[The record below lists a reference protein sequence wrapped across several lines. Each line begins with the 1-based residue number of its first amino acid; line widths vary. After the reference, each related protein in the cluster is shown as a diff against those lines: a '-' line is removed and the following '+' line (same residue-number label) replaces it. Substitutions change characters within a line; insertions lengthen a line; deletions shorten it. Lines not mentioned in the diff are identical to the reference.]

1 MDKLH
6 DVNIGEAKRP
16 EDVIKMPLNDS
27 LKFAVLIGLVEVGQV
42 SNKEVVNT
50 VLHLLVGGEFDME
63 LNFVVQQPQNIIH
76 MLDLLD
82 HCPPNLQAEVWSV
95 FIAILRKS
103 LRNLQAC
110 TDVGFIK
117 HILSRLSQVEE
128 VVADLLIEIL
138 GVLASYSITV
148 RELKMLSGCMKAEN
162 GKWPRHSVK
171 LLSVLRQLPQR
182 HGPDTF
188 FSFSGKKG
196 AAVALPPLAKWPY
209 QSGWTF
215 STWFRLDPINSVN
228 IEREKPYLF
237 CFRTSKGVGYSAHF
251 VGNCLV
257 FTSMKVKGK
266 GYQHCVK
273 YEFQPRKWY
282 MIAIVYIY
290 NRWSKSEIKCFVN
303 GQLASTTEMSWLVHS
318 NDPFDK
324 CYIGAVPEL
333 EEEHVFCG
341 QMSAIYLFSEALTT
355 HQICAIH
362 RLGPGYQS
370 QFRFE
375 GEVGSSLPENLKR
388 VLYDGKLS
396 SAIVFMYNP
405 VATDSQLCLQAAPK
419 GNASY
424 FVHTPHAL
432 MLQDVKAISTHSIHS
447 TLNSIGGIQVLF
459 PLLCQLDIPT
469 GLFPP
474 RQQEKKPTIC
484 STLIGFV
491 CDLVENS
498 PTVQQHMIQNK
509 AFLVISYLLQKA
521 SRDHITEEVLL
532 SFLSLTKYL
541 VTVNNNNSELLLK
554 QLLDHILFNPALW
567 IYTPTAVQTKLFTY
581 LATDFLADTQIY
593 SNVRRISTVL
603 QTMHTLKYYYW
614 VVNPRNKSG
623 ITPKGIDG
631 PRPNQNDIM
640 SVRAYILLFLKQLIL
655 KGNGVKEDELQS
667 ILNYLTTVH
676 EDENL
681 HDVLQMLMSLMSEHP
696 ASMVPAFDIKNGIRT
711 VFKLLASSNEVIR
724 LQALKLLGYFLS
736 RSTHKRKHDV
746 MGPYNLYM
754 LLAER
759 LLLHCDH
766 LSLSTYNV
774 LYEILT
780 EHVSSQI
787 LYTKH
792 PEPESHYR
800 LENPMILKVIA
811 TLIRQSKPCEEL
823 METKKLF
830 LSDMTLL
837 CNNNKENRRTVLQ
850 MSVWQEWLIA
860 MAYIHPHNAEEQKI
874 SDMVYSLFRMLLH
887 HAVKYEYGG
896 WRVWVDTLAIVHSKV
911 SFEEFKLQFSQ
922 MYEQYEQRRSD
933 HITDPAVRRQKPIS
947 TISGLENNQRALSNV
962 CPPQSNVIPV
972 KSEKSDVRTESS
984 KFQACSST
992 TAGKEREEDCAG
1004 CTVEDHQKSSSD
1016 AVEETARQSS
1026 CVAVAEEANEASSS
1040 EFEMLRA
1047 SVSSDAANCS
1057 QSEHYNSKYNSL
1069 CEVLLA
1075 ADAQTSVVNPNV
1087 SSHSIMPS
1095 DFPTVNNS
1103 ENDPSICENTGTPT
1117 SDTNILNSSA
1127 SESSTVTGESVLH
1140 VERLPES
1147 NCCATHADPKASQ
1160 KLGDVNLTI
1169 QNSPKCENDPELSY
1183 QESSSLKSDESCPVS
1198 DNVST
1203 GSPKNISD
1211 VVESSP
1217 VSENLITDVGEQGK
1231 NPNDQNTSDSACV
1244 LSSDS
1249 TQDQSQSA
1257 ERPAETENAENYSP
1271 MCSPKSEKDND
1282 WVVPETP
1289 SPTTEAMPTATD
1301 CDTENQCDTPVLEKL
1316 SGDADDLTSVA
1327 PVAEQESANE
1337 SSQEASVDPIVVAEK
1352 PCVTNS
1358 HTVSSP
1364 SSCTESEDR
1373 NVSNT
1378 DHSENNDSKR
1388 SDVDVESARKSAEFP
1403 EGADAGIQ
1411 SESCSEEYV
1420 VISDSKADEEAS
1432 SLAESDSRCEVEETE
1447 SLIDTME
1454 KLDSAESE
1462 ARVET
1467 SKSESYAGVDGVVD
1481 KEEGSLEAESLNT
1494 SENKTIQCKESEVVV
1509 VADEVKKASDSEVA
1523 VLSNVKAEDS
1533 DNCLPDVISDNVST
1547 KSHTVE
1553 DSALVHST
1561 YSHSQD
1567 SIETGSKDQD
1577 SLATSCHEEQ
1587 SSKTRTETV
1596 PKDPLVKQE
1605 DGGEESNSYENVALI
1620 STIEGQLEKE
1630 RKLMSDIAVSQ
1641 EMKEQN
1647 NAVQEKQDASNQK
1660 NEADS
1665 AECDKETSAA
1675 EPTVTSHSI
1684 SIQTISVSSEPDLAA
1699 PTRRPRSITVP
1710 RKNPT
1715 NQLQRPKSVSLT
1727 SAQRPNSQG
1736 NSSRQMFSTGPTR
1749 PPFRIPE
1756 FRWSPIHQRLLSD
1769 LLFSLETDIQVWR
1782 SHTTKTV
1789 IDFVNSGEN
1798 AIFVINTVHLISQVA
1813 DNIII
1818 ACGGLLPLLASAT
1831 SPNQHEL
1838 DVIEPTQG
1846 MSIEV
1851 AVAFLQRL
1859 VNMTDVL
1866 VFASSL
1872 SFNEL
1877 EAEKNMSSGGI
1888 LRQCLRLVCTAAV
1901 RNCLECRERSLP
1913 QTPVMSHPG
1922 ISAVQDASRPT
1933 PIQALIGGV
1942 QPSAKNIVENLGG
1955 QSSPIRDPEKLLQD
1969 MDVNRLRA
1977 VIYRDV
1983 DETKQ
1988 AQFLALAVVY
1998 FISVLMVSKYRDILE
2013 PPAPTS
2019 TSFVKHHELNS
2030 GEMSQP
2036 VSSIV
2041 VENKSVIQSVGEG
2054 SNSQLSESL
2063 SASHEETEDEV
2074 IIVEDTDSSI
2084 LAHLHSSGTSLPMI
2098 IQSQKLLNS
2107 VDDGS
2112 EEIRNEKM
2120 HAMMNGTNE
2129 EMSAENGEV
2138 LDRINEQYGV
2148 SDESVIT
2155 SSSCAPEE
2163 SNCTAESKASG
2174 SDSSIISSALTQNGF
2189 SRQLE
2194 TVDGSKQSRPDD
2206 LHLTPEGT
2214 SDEFHTIT
2222 TPLTREATLT
2232 QKLESALGSVCPLL
2246 REIML
2251 DFAPFLS
2258 RTLVGSH
2265 GQDLLMEG
2273 KGLSTFKN
2281 STSVVELVMLLCS
2294 QEWQNSLQKH
2304 AGLAF
2309 IELINE
2315 GRLLSHAMKDHI
2327 VRVANEAEFILN
2339 RMRAD
2344 DVLKHADFESLC
2356 AQTVVDRKEEE
2367 KMCDHLI
2374 TAARRRDSVSASRIV
2389 EKILNI
2395 LNNKHGAWGSKH
2407 TTLPKVYLRLDSWED
2422 DARRRKRFIQN
2433 PYGTSHPEATLKA
2446 AIEHGAPEDA
2456 ILQAR
2461 EEFHQHLA
2469 LSRRQQ
2475 QQHHLQSNDLLDD
2488 SDLWDDKDLDAEL
2501 AGPVSFSTKCRLVAP
2516 GVVVPGMLS
2525 ITQAEMFFEVDE
2537 DDTEYKKI
2545 DPEVIKY
2552 CDHIHGKWHF
2562 SEIRA
2567 VFSRRYLL
2575 QNVALEIFLASRTS
2589 IMLAF
2594 QDHSTVKKVV
2604 KALPCVGV
2612 GIKYGIPQTRRAS
2625 LMSPRQIFQQSNMTQ
2640 KWQRREITNFEYLM
2654 FLNTIAGR
2662 TYNDLNQYPV
2672 FPWVLTNYESPELD
2686 LSLPSNY
2693 RDLSKPVGALNPSR
2707 RAFFEERY
2715 ETWEHETIPPFHYGT
2730 HYSTSAFTL
2739 NWLVRIEPFTT
2750 MFLSLQGGKFD
2761 HANRMF
2767 SSVSQAWKNCQRDT
2781 SDVKELIPEFF
2792 YLPEMFMNKNT
2803 YQLGRQE
2810 DGTSVNDAVLPPWAN
2825 TPEEFVR
2832 INRMALESE
2841 FVSCQLHQWIDLIFG
2856 YRQRGP
2862 EAVRA
2867 TNVFYYLTYEGSVDL
2882 ENMKDS
2888 VMKEAIENQIRN
2900 FGQTPSQLLMEPHP
2914 PRSSAMHIS
2923 PMMFSPI
2930 TEEVC
2935 MIMKFL
2941 SNSPVC
2947 HISANTYPQLP
2958 LPSVVTVSC
2967 NQNFAVNR
2975 WNPCF
2980 SGPLHQSPYSETS
2993 QASPSQLPLAMDPL
3007 LVMNVAPYKRH
3018 LGDNFSQRVKMR
3030 SCCFVTTVDSRF
3042 LIACGFW
3049 DNSFRVFS
3057 TESAKIVQIVYGH
3070 FGVVTCLARSECN
3083 ITSDCYIASG
3093 SEDCTVLLW
3102 HWNARTQCIAGD
3114 LLNCPETP
3122 TPRATLTGHESEVTC
3137 IVVSAEL
3144 GLVVSGS
3151 KDGPVLVHTTNG
3163 DLLRSLE
3170 APENF
3175 SSPELCAL
3183 CREGLIVVC
3192 YDQCNVCC
3200 FTINGRQL
3208 RHETHHNTIQCLT
3221 LSRDGEYMMTG
3232 GDKGIVEVWRTFNLA
3247 LLYAF
3252 SACDSGVRS
3261 LALSH
3266 DQKFLLAGLANGSV
3280 CVFYIDFNRW
3290 HHEFQQRY

>member
-1 MDKLH
+1 MESSKDG
-6 DVNIGEAKRP
+6 VMTEAKRP
-16 EDVIKMPLNDS
+16 EDVIKMPLNDN

-63 LNFVVQQPQNIIH
+63 LNFVIRQPQNVRY

-82 HCPPNLQAEVWSV
+82 HCPSNLQAEVWSV
-95 FIAILRKS
+95 FIATLRKS

-110 TDVGFIK
+110 SEVGLIE
-117 HILSRLSQVEE
+117 HVLYRLPQVEE
-128 VVADLLIEIL
+128 VVADLLIEML

-148 RELKMLSGCMKAEN
+148 RELKLLIGCMKADT
-162 GKWPRHSVK
+162 GKWPKHSVK
-171 LLSVLRQLPQR
+171 LLTVLRQLPLRQ
-182 HGPDTF
+182 GPDTF

-196 AAVALPPLAKWPY
+196 AAIALPPLARWPY
-209 QSGWTF
+209 QYGWTF

-282 MIAIVYIY
+282 MVAIVYIY

-303 GQLASTTEMSWLVHS
+303 GQLASSTEMSWLVNT

-324 CYIGAVPEL
+324 CYIGAAPEL
-333 EEEHVFCG
+333 DEEHVFCG
-341 QMSAIYLFSEALTT
+341 QMSAMYLYGEALST

-362 RLGPGYQS
+362 RLGPGYKS

-375 GEVGSSLPENLKR
+375 GECSTSLPDNLRR

-419 GNASY
+419 GNISY

-432 MLQDVKAISTHSIHS
+432 MLQDVKAVTTYSIHS

-459 PLLCQLDIPT
+459 PLLGQLDIPT
-469 GLFPP
+469 GILLLK
-474 RQQEKKPTIC
+474 QDKKPAIC
-484 STLIGFV
+484 STLIAFIS
-491 CDLVENS
+491 DLVESS

-509 AFLVISYLLQKA
+509 GFLVISYLLQMA
-521 SRDHITEEVLL
+521 LRDHITEEVLN
-532 SFLSLTKYL
+532 SFLSLTKHL
-541 VTVNNNNSELLLK
+541 VTVNNNNSEVLLK

-567 IYTPTAVQTKLFTY
+567 IYTPTTVQTKLYTY
-581 LATDFLADTQIY
+581 LATEFLADTQIY

-623 ITPKGIDG
+623 ITPKGLEG
-631 PRPNQNDIM
+631 PRPNQNEIV
-640 SVRAYILLFLKQLIL
+640 SIRAHILLFLKQLIL

-696 ASMVPAFDIKNGIRT
+696 ASMVPAFDVKYGIRT
-711 VFKLLASSNEVIR
+711 VFKLLGSTNEVIR

-746 MGPYNLYM
+746 MNPHNLYM
-754 LLAER
+754 LLTER
-759 LLLHCDH
+759 LLLHSDH
-766 LSLSTYNV
+766 LTLSTYNV

-792 PEPESHYR
+792 AEPESHYR
-800 LENPMILKVIA
+800 LENPMILKIVA
-811 TLIRQSKPCEEL
+811 TLIRQSKPSEEL
-823 METKKLF
+823 MEVKKLF

-837 CNNNKENRRTVLQ
+837 CNNNKDNRRTVLQ

-860 MAYIHPHNAEEQKI
+860 MAYIHPHTAEEQKI

-887 HAVKYEYGG
+887 HAIKFEYGG

-933 HITDPAVRRQKPIS
+933 HITDPAIRKQKPIS
-947 TISGLENNQRALSNV
+947 TISGLDDDKHSSNNSNPPRNDNHVVEIEYDINEHLLTHQTNKNLEIQKCNDILNKSDRTNSDDNYSSVDDDKNITKNEKSENSNHLNKINANEEISNKFSENKIIDDDLKISLVNNDRIVKAENVDKNKTEVSLDIENTSNENEYNKPQEIITCNSKTEKSIDKIKINDVQIEKQNLDNLNESSSDFSKCDTKTEKEQIHNEENEENNDKENILSYCISKDVISQTEIKNQQINFDEGKKNSKNIYNKNEEENKQIASEINILCSNKNTTDKLDDENGDNILRSKNSKENIEIDEKAVEDTMISEKAVIEQCIETIEHIKESLEEKDNSISEEKDNSLSEETSFYCEENINNDRIEAFKNDQNSNINLEVGINLDEFPKSEIIVATYQSVEQELSNKLESEKLFEERIV
-962 CPPQSNVIPV
+962 SSEDNKINELSKENTEEELSLSGSPIKSEISEETQSSNTGSDATKQDSPECD
-972 KSEKSDVRTESS
+972 KSEKIDD
-984 KFQACSST
+984 K
-992 TAGKEREEDCAG
+992 
-1004 CTVEDHQKSSSD
+1004 
-1016 AVEETARQSS
+1016 
-1026 CVAVAEEANEASSS
+1026 
-1040 EFEMLRA
+1040 
-1047 SVSSDAANCS
+1047 
-1057 QSEHYNSKYNSL
+1057 
-1069 CEVLLA
+1069 
-1075 ADAQTSVVNPNV
+1075 
-1087 SSHSIMPS
+1087 
-1095 DFPTVNNS
+1095 DF
-1103 ENDPSICENTGTPT
+1103 
-1117 SDTNILNSSA
+1117 
-1127 SESSTVTGESVLH
+1127 
-1140 VERLPES
+1140 
-1147 NCCATHADPKASQ
+1147 
-1160 KLGDVNLTI
+1160 
-1169 QNSPKCENDPELSY
+1169 
-1183 QESSSLKSDESCPVS
+1183 DEY
-1198 DNVST
+1198 
-1203 GSPKNISD
+1203 
-1211 VVESSP
+1211 
-1217 VSENLITDVGEQGK
+1217 
-1231 NPNDQNTSDSACV
+1231 
-1244 LSSDS
+1244 
-1249 TQDQSQSA
+1249 
-1257 ERPAETENAENYSP
+1257 ETE
-1271 MCSPKSEKDND
+1271 EKN
-1282 WVVPETP
+1282 
-1289 SPTTEAMPTATD
+1289 TE
-1301 CDTENQCDTPVLEKL
+1301 
-1316 SGDADDLTSVA
+1316 
-1327 PVAEQESANE
+1327 
-1337 SSQEASVDPIVVAEK
+1337 
-1352 PCVTNS
+1352 
-1358 HTVSSP
+1358 
-1364 SSCTESEDR
+1364 
-1373 NVSNT
+1373 
-1378 DHSENNDSKR
+1378 
-1388 SDVDVESARKSAEFP
+1388 
-1403 EGADAGIQ
+1403 
-1411 SESCSEEYV
+1411 
-1420 VISDSKADEEAS
+1420 
-1432 SLAESDSRCEVEETE
+1432 
-1447 SLIDTME
+1447 
-1454 KLDSAESE
+1454 
-1462 ARVET
+1462 
-1467 SKSESYAGVDGVVD
+1467 
-1481 KEEGSLEAESLNT
+1481 
-1494 SENKTIQCKESEVVV
+1494 
-1509 VADEVKKASDSEVA
+1509 
-1523 VLSNVKAEDS
+1523 
-1533 DNCLPDVISDNVST
+1533 
-1547 KSHTVE
+1547 
-1553 DSALVHST
+1553 
-1561 YSHSQD
+1561 
-1567 SIETGSKDQD
+1567 
-1577 SLATSCHEEQ
+1577 
-1587 SSKTRTETV
+1587 
-1596 PKDPLVKQE
+1596 
-1605 DGGEESNSYENVALI
+1605 I
-1620 STIEGQLEKE
+1620 STIEGHFQKE
-1630 RKLMSDIAVSQ
+1630 RKLMGSNVEGNIDCQREESFLHKPTDYEEEKEGIDLCNNEIEKKEEKLNNTNKIKTNNNVSSDIA
-1641 EMKEQN
+1641 
-1647 NAVQEKQDASNQK
+1647 D
-1660 NEADS
+1660 
-1665 AECDKETSAA
+1665 
-1675 EPTVTSHSI
+1675 I
-1684 SIQTISVSSEPDLAA
+1684 A
-1699 PTRRPRSITVP
+1699 PCRRPRSATAM
-1710 RKNPT
+1710 RKNVAT
-1715 NQLQRPKSVSLT
+1715 QLQRPKSATFSIGQRSG
-1727 SAQRPNSQG
+1727 SAG
-1736 NSSRQMFSTGPTR
+1736 NNSRQMFNSGPTR

-1756 FRWSPIHQRLLSD
+1756 FRWSIIHQRLLSD

-1789 IDFVNSGEN
+1789 IDFVNSSEN
-1798 AIFVINTVHLISQVA
+1798 AIFVINTVHLISQLA

-1831 SPNQHEL
+1831 SPNHEL

-1877 EAEKNMSSGGI
+1877 EAEKNMSNGGI

-1901 RNCLECRERSLP
+1901 RNCLECRERSRP
-1913 QTPVMSHPG
+1913 QTPVISHSG
-1922 ISAVQDASRPT
+1922 TSSNKEISRQT

-1942 QPSAKNIVENLGG
+1942 QPSAKNIVENLAG
-1955 QSSPIRDPEKLLQD
+1955 QNSPVRDPEKLLQD

-2013 PPAPTS
+2013 PPPPSS
-2019 TSFVKHHELNS
+2019 TS
-2030 GEMSQP
+2030 
-2036 VSSIV
+2036 SISTHQT
-2041 VENKSVIQSVGEG
+2041 NATAMPATS
-2054 SNSQLSESL
+2054 LPSL
-2063 SASHEETEDEV
+2063 SSGPNSKPGENTDYTKNDTLTRTISQETKEEQDDEI

-2084 LAHLHSSGTSLPMI
+2084 LAHLHSSSAVLPSLSKSSVNPI
-2098 IQSQKLLNS
+2098 GEENEQNS
-2107 VDDGS
+2107 
-2112 EEIRNEKM
+2112 ENEKNDDDDKI
-2120 HAMMNGTNE
+2120 ATLT
-2129 EMSAENGEV
+2129 NGEV
-2138 LDRINEQYGV
+2138 IENCNNNQVMVTIVDSSLEKEDT
-2148 SDESVIT
+2148 SVIP
-2155 SSSCAPEE
+2155 A
-2163 SNCTAESKASG
+2163 
-2174 SDSSIISSALTQNGF
+2174 SIIVSENTEITQMSEQKTNSDLINQNGITKLVDTNENSLTF
-2189 SRQLE
+2189 KQNRPEDLQLN
-2194 TVDGSKQSRPDD
+2194 TLNTTDG
-2206 LHLTPEGT
+2206 LHL
-2214 SDEFHTIT
+2214 
-2222 TPLTREATLT
+2222 LTHLSSREATLT
-2232 QKLESALGSVCPLL
+2232 QKLEAALGSVCPLL
-2246 REIML
+2246 REIMV
-2251 DFAPFLS
+2251 DFSPFLS

-2265 GQDLLMEG
+2265 GQDLLVEG
-2273 KGLSTFKN
+2273 KGLNTFKN
-2281 STSVVELVMLLCS
+2281 SSSVVELVMLLCS

-2344 DVLKHADFESLC
+2344 DVLKHAEFESLC
-2356 AQTVVDRKEEE
+2356 AQTTVDRKEEE

-2374 TAARRRDSVSASRIV
+2374 TAARRRDSVTANKSV

-2395 LNNKHGAWGSKH
+2395 LTNKHGAWGSKA
-2407 TTLPKVYLRLDSWED
+2407 TNIPVPEFLKLDSWED
-2422 DARRRKRFIQN
+2422 DARRRKRFVQN
-2433 PYGTSHPEATLKA
+2433 PYGSSHPEATLQA

-2461 EEFHQHLA
+2461 EEFHKHLA
-2469 LSRRQQ
+2469 ATRKQQQQ

-2488 SDLWDDKDLDAEL
+2488 SDLWDDKDLDTEL
-2501 AGPVSFSTKCRLVAP
+2501 TGPVSFSTKCRLIAP
-2516 GVVVPGMLS
+2516 GIVVPGMLS
-2525 ITQAEMFFEVDE
+2525 ITQSEMFFEVDE
-2537 DDTEYKKI
+2537 DEQEFKKT
-2545 DPEVIKY
+2545 DAAVLKY

-2567 VFSRRYLL
+2567 IFSRRYLL

-2589 IMLAF
+2589 IMFAF
-2594 QDHSTVKKVV
+2594 QDHHVVKKVV

-2640 KWQRREITNFEYLM
+2640 KWQRREISNFEYLM

-2672 FPWVLTNYESPELD
+2672 FPWILTNYESPELD

-2693 RDLSKPVGALNPSR
+2693 RDLSKPIGALNPSR
-2707 RAFFEERY
+2707 KAFFEDRY
-2715 ETWEHETIPPFHYGT
+2715 ETWEHDTIPPFHYGT

-2739 NWLVRIEPFTT
+2739 NWLVRVEPLTT

-2767 SSVSQAWKNCQRDT
+2767 FSLAQSWKNCQRDT
-2781 SDVKELIPEFF
+2781 SDVKELIPEFY
-2792 YLPEMFMNKNT
+2792 YLPEIFVNKNG
-2803 YQLGRQE
+2803 YQLGFQE
-2810 DGTSVNDAVLPPWAN
+2810 DGSKVGDVELPPWASS
-2825 TPEEFVR
+2825 PEEFVR

-2856 YRQRGP
+2856 YKQRGP

-2867 TNVFYYLTYEGSVDL
+2867 TNVFYYLTYEGNVDL
-2882 ENMKDS
+2882 ENMKDQ

-2941 SNSPVC
+2941 SNSPIC

-2958 LPSVVTVSC
+2958 MPSVVTVSC

-2975 WNPCF
+2975 WNPCYA
-2980 SGPLHQSPYSETS
+2980 GPLHQPQYSDSS
-2993 QASPSQLPLAMDPL
+2993 QPLPNQLPLAMDPL
-3007 LVMNVAPYKRH
+3007 LMMNVAPHKRH
-3018 LGDNFSQRVKMR
+3018 LGDNFSQRVRMR

-3042 LIACGFW
+3042 LVACGFW
-3049 DNSFRVFS
+3049 DNSFRVFA

-3102 HWNARTQCIAGD
+3102 HWNARIQCLAGD
-3114 LLNCPETP
+3114 NSNPDVP

-3151 KDGPVLVHTTNG
+3151 KGGPVLVHTTSG

-3170 APENF
+3170 APETF
-3175 SSPELCAL
+3175 RSPDLCAL
-3183 CREGLIVVC
+3183 SREGVIVVV
-3192 YDQCNVCC
+3192 YDQSNVCC
-3200 FTINGRQL
+3200 FTINGKRL
-3208 RHETHHNTIQCLT
+3208 RHEAHHHNIQCLS
-3221 LSRDGEYMMTG
+3221 LSRDGEYMITG

-3252 SACDSGVRS
+3252 PACDSSVRS
-3261 LALSH
+3261 IALSH
-3266 DQKFLLAGLANGSV
+3266 DQKFLLAGLSNGSV
-3280 CVFYIDFNRW
+3280 TIFYIDFNRW

>member
-1 MDKLH
+1 MSAKIKMEKIDETN
-6 DVNIGEAKRP
+6 VTEAKKP
-16 EDVIKMPLNDS
+16 EDVIKMPLNDN

-63 LNFVVQQPQNIIH
+63 LNFVIQQPQNIVH

-82 HCPPNLQAEVWSV
+82 HCPSNLQAEVWSV

-110 TDVGFIK
+110 TDVGLIK
-117 HILSRLSQVEE
+117 HVLSRLSCVEE

-148 RELKMLSGCMKAEN
+148 RELKLLSGCMKAET

-196 AAVALPPLAKWPY
+196 AAIALPPLARWPY
-209 QSGWTF
+209 QNGWTF

-303 GQLASTTEMSWLVHS
+303 GQLASTTEMSWLV
-318 NDPFDK
+318 NNNEPFDK
-324 CYIGAVPEL
+324 CYIGAAPEL

-341 QMSAIYLFSEALTT
+341 QMSAMYLFSEALST

-375 GEVGSSLPENLKR
+375 GEASSSLPENLKR

-419 GNASY
+419 GNISF

-432 MLQDVKAISTHSIHS
+432 MLQDVKAITTYSIHS

-459 PLLCQLDIPT
+459 PLLGQLDIPT
-469 GLFPP
+469 GISQPKN
-474 RQQEKKPTIC
+474 QEKKLTTC
-484 STLIGFV
+484 ATLIGFV

-532 SFLSLTKYL
+532 SFLNLTKYL
-541 VTVNNNNSELLLK
+541 VTVNNSNSELLLK

-567 IYTPTAVQTKLFTY
+567 IYTPTVVQTKLFTY

-631 PRPNQNDIM
+631 PRPCQNDIM
-640 SVRAYILLFLKQLIL
+640 SIRAYILLFLKQLIL

-696 ASMVPAFDIKNGIRT
+696 ASMVPAFDIKNGISNALNSRTNLHLSVPLQHFEFLSPLDQHFPNWGSEAVSPKLEKEAYMT
-711 VFKLLASSNEVIR
+711 VFKLLASTNEVIR

-746 MGPYNLYM
+746 MGPHNLYM
-754 LLAER
+754 LLADR
-759 LLLHCDH
+759 LLLHSDH
-766 LSLSTYNV
+766 VSLSTYNV

-787 LYTKH
+787 LYQKH

-811 TLIRQSKPCEEL
+811 TLIRQSKHCEEL

-860 MAYIHPHNAEEQKI
+860 MAYIHPQNAEEQKL

-887 HAVKYEYGG
+887 HAIKYEYGG

-933 HITDPAVRRQKPIS
+933 HLTDPALRKQKPIS
-947 TISGLENNQRALSNV
+947 TISGLENNNHRALNV
-962 CPPQSNVIPV
+962 VNPPKPDIIHKDSIESLKTENV
-972 KSEKSDVRTESS
+972 KSITEAPSSLEKGTDSTDLEESNKTSKNSSPSSLSTLNDDSREKSAAVQVPEIHDGLNKPNYNSSLCEALLTADDHRPVPVESEEHGMLES
-984 KFQACSST
+984 LPIQTHADDEAHSVNLEQAT
-992 TAGKEREEDCAG
+992 
-1004 CTVEDHQKSSSD
+1004 TVEDNNELHLCNSEEIDLESVNGAKTDAENAQPNSPSDSGFLSLSVTDESKGKTADDELTYENELALDDESAGTEKSPDEIPNEILDDEQPIKCFEDIENIAYDSSTFNDTIECSSD
-1016 AVEETARQSS
+1016 VKTSEKNMEDIPQIVEESPISQ
-1026 CVAVAEEANEASSS
+1026 ENE
-1040 EFEMLRA
+1040 
-1047 SVSSDAANCS
+1047 
-1057 QSEHYNSKYNSL
+1057 YNETL
-1069 CEVLLA
+1069 
-1075 ADAQTSVVNPNV
+1075 Q
-1087 SSHSIMPS
+1087 
-1095 DFPTVNNS
+1095 
-1103 ENDPSICENTGTPT
+1103 
-1117 SDTNILNSSA
+1117 SDTNINIVSSQSPTMDAVAADPSDETLKNSSELSCLESDTEVVTS
-1127 SESSTVTGESVLH
+1127 SET
-1140 VERLPES
+1140 S
-1147 NCCATHADPKASQ
+1147 NCMVSEKTNEN
-1160 KLGDVNLTI
+1160 VNFEI
-1169 QNSPKCENDPELSY
+1169 
-1183 QESSSLKSDESCPVS
+1183 
-1198 DNVST
+1198 
-1203 GSPKNISD
+1203 
-1211 VVESSP
+1211 SSP
-1217 VSENLITDVGEQGK
+1217 VN
-1231 NPNDQNTSDSACV
+1231 N
-1244 LSSDS
+1244 
-1249 TQDQSQSA
+1249 
-1257 ERPAETENAENYSP
+1257 NAEH
-1271 MCSPKSEKDND
+1271 KG
-1282 WVVPETP
+1282 
-1289 SPTTEAMPTATD
+1289 TD
-1301 CDTENQCDTPVLEKL
+1301 ILV
-1316 SGDADDLTSVA
+1316 
-1327 PVAEQESANE
+1327 
-1337 SSQEASVDPIVVAEK
+1337 
-1352 PCVTNS
+1352 
-1358 HTVSSP
+1358 
-1364 SSCTESEDR
+1364 
-1373 NVSNT
+1373 
-1378 DHSENNDSKR
+1378 
-1388 SDVDVESARKSAEFP
+1388 
-1403 EGADAGIQ
+1403 
-1411 SESCSEEYV
+1411 CSEEYESVKINTDAQESIV
-1420 VISDSKADEEAS
+1420 VNEIKSENISIEVLSVEEEEV
-1432 SLAESDSRCEVEETE
+1432 LNNIDLESHLNDKDNIEETE
-1447 SLIDTME
+1447 E
-1454 KLDSAESE
+1454 KLSHLSENISHEMLTNVEIPSIDSNVVVELPENKPEIILESPIKQQFQNSSPVVRDEEERVEDDLVESPPCIGSEESE
-1462 ARVET
+1462 ANNVCPAEIESTISGNHDAKNLPDTSSENLQTIESPKSVSTNESTVSQVE
-1467 SKSESYAGVDGVVD
+1467 SPVS
-1481 KEEGSLEAESLNT
+1481 T
-1494 SENKTIQCKESEVVV
+1494 SEKDANAFESKKN
-1509 VADEVKKASDSEVA
+1509 DESSPFKKREEEEEEME
-1523 VLSNVKAEDS
+1523 K
-1533 DNCLPDVISDNVST
+1533 P
-1547 KSHTVE
+1547 
-1553 DSALVHST
+1553 
-1561 YSHSQD
+1561 
-1567 SIETGSKDQD
+1567 TG
-1577 SLATSCHEEQ
+1577 
-1587 SSKTRTETV
+1587 
-1596 PKDPLVKQE
+1596 
-1605 DGGEESNSYENVALI
+1605 I

-1630 RKLMSDIAVSQ
+1630 RRLMAEAGGDQTDEQILNQTTSTSPKGSSETVSLGETVDETASKINNENAAVSTS
-1641 EMKEQN
+1641 QN
-1647 NAVQEKQDASNQK
+1647 VVPMS
-1660 NEADS
+1660 EAD
-1665 AECDKETSAA
+1665 
-1675 EPTVTSHSI
+1675 V
-1684 SIQTISVSSEPDLAA
+1684 A
-1699 PTRRPRSITVP
+1699 PTRRPRSVIVP
-1710 RKNPT
+1710 RKQT
-1715 NQLQRPKSVSLT
+1715 SNQIQRPKSMSMNQKPT
-1727 SAQRPNSQG
+1727 GG
-1736 NSSRQMFSTGPTR
+1736 NGRQMFNSGPTR

-1831 SPNQHEL
+1831 SPNHEL

-1872 SFNEL
+1872 SFSEL

-1888 LRQCLRLVCTAAV
+1888 LRQCLRLVCTSAV

-1913 QTPVMSHPG
+1913 QTPVIPHPSSSMSR
-1922 ISAVQDASRPT
+1922 DSRPS

-2013 PPAPTS
+2013 PPPPPSSFSSRQTTNSEMQHYS
-2019 TSFVKHHELNS
+2019 TSAT
-2030 GEMSQP
+2030 MS
-2036 VSSIV
+2036 S
-2041 VENKSVIQSVGEG
+2041 
-2054 SNSQLSESL
+2054 
-2063 SASHEETEDEV
+2063 SASQTAVDSETKTNGQLTESATVCNEDGEDEV

-2084 LAHLHSSGTSLPMI
+2084 LAHLHSSGAPVSAVIRT
-2098 IQSQKLLNS
+2098 QKLKAEHGIRQEAELMVNGAGES
-2107 VDDGS
+2107 GS
-2112 EEIRNEKM
+2112 
-2120 HAMMNGTNE
+2120 HTNE
-2129 EMSAENGEV
+2129 ELAERDIESDSVVNLTSVPEDATFSV
-2138 LDRINEQYGV
+2138 ADTRV
-2148 SDESVIT
+2148 SSSDPSIMT
-2155 SSSCAPEE
+2155 SSLA
-2163 SNCTAESKASG
+2163 
-2174 SDSSIISSALTQNGF
+2174 QNGY
-2189 SRQLE
+2189 SRTLDSM
-2194 TVDGSKQSRPDD
+2194 DGCSQSRTADD
-2206 LHLTPEGT
+2206 LHITSLGT
-2214 SDEFHTIT
+2214 ADDFHM
-2222 TPLTREATLT
+2222 LSSSLSREATLT

-2265 GQDLLMEG
+2265 GQDLLVEG
-2273 KGLSTFKN
+2273 KGLCTFKN

-2356 AQTVVDRKEEE
+2356 AQTVLDRKEEE

-2374 TAARRRDSVSASRIV
+2374 TAARRRDSVTASRNI

-2395 LNNKHGAWGSKH
+2395 LTNKHGAWGN
-2407 TTLPKVYLRLDSWED
+2407 KVSIPQREYLKLDSWED
-2422 DARRRKRFIQN
+2422 DARRRKRFVQN
-2433 PYGTSHPEATLKA
+2433 PYGSSHPEATLKA

-2469 LSRRQQ
+2469 ITRRQ
-2475 QQHHLQSNDLLDD
+2475 QQHHLQSSDLLDD

-2501 AGPVSFSTKCRLVAP
+2501 AGPVSFSTKCRLIAP

-2537 DDTEYKKI
+2537 DDAEYKKM
-2545 DPEVIKY
+2545 DPEV
-2552 CDHIHGKWHF
+2552 
-2562 SEIRA
+2562 E
-2567 VFSRRYLL
+2567 
-2575 QNVALEIFLASRTS
+2575 E
-2589 IMLAF
+2589 
-2594 QDHSTVKKVV
+2594 
-2604 KALPCVGV
+2604 
-2612 GIKYGIPQTRRAS
+2612 
-2625 LMSPRQIFQQSNMTQ
+2625 
-2640 KWQRREITNFEYLM
+2640 
-2654 FLNTIAGR
+2654 
-2662 TYNDLNQYPV
+2662 
-2672 FPWVLTNYESPELD
+2672 NY
-2686 LSLPSNY
+2686 Y
-2693 RDLSKPVGALNPSR
+2693 
-2707 RAFFEERY
+2707 
-2715 ETWEHETIPPFHYGT
+2715 
-2730 HYSTSAFTL
+2730 
-2739 NWLVRIEPFTT
+2739 
-2750 MFLSLQGGKFD
+2750 
-2761 HANRMF
+2761 
-2767 SSVSQAWKNCQRDT
+2767 
-2781 SDVKELIPEFF
+2781 
-2792 YLPEMFMNKNT
+2792 
-2803 YQLGRQE
+2803 
-2810 DGTSVNDAVLPPWAN
+2810 
-2825 TPEEFVR
+2825 
-2832 INRMALESE
+2832 
-2841 FVSCQLHQWIDLIFG
+2841 
-2856 YRQRGP
+2856 
-2862 EAVRA
+2862 
-2867 TNVFYYLTYEGSVDL
+2867 
-2882 ENMKDS
+2882 
-2888 VMKEAIENQIRN
+2888 
-2900 FGQTPSQLLMEPHP
+2900 
-2914 PRSSAMHIS
+2914 
-2923 PMMFSPI
+2923 
-2930 TEEVC
+2930 
-2935 MIMKFL
+2935 
-2941 SNSPVC
+2941 
-2947 HISANTYPQLP
+2947 
-2958 LPSVVTVSC
+2958 
-2967 NQNFAVNR
+2967 
-2975 WNPCF
+2975 
-2980 SGPLHQSPYSETS
+2980 
-2993 QASPSQLPLAMDPL
+2993 
-3007 LVMNVAPYKRH
+3007 
-3018 LGDNFSQRVKMR
+3018 
-3030 SCCFVTTVDSRF
+3030 
-3042 LIACGFW
+3042 
-3049 DNSFRVFS
+3049 
-3057 TESAKIVQIVYGH
+3057 
-3070 FGVVTCLARSECN
+3070 
-3083 ITSDCYIASG
+3083 
-3093 SEDCTVLLW
+3093 
-3102 HWNARTQCIAGD
+3102 
-3114 LLNCPETP
+3114 
-3122 TPRATLTGHESEVTC
+3122 
-3137 IVVSAEL
+3137 
-3144 GLVVSGS
+3144 
-3151 KDGPVLVHTTNG
+3151 
-3163 DLLRSLE
+3163 
-3170 APENF
+3170 
-3175 SSPELCAL
+3175 
-3183 CREGLIVVC
+3183 
-3192 YDQCNVCC
+3192 
-3200 FTINGRQL
+3200 
-3208 RHETHHNTIQCLT
+3208 
-3221 LSRDGEYMMTG
+3221 
-3232 GDKGIVEVWRTFNLA
+3232 
-3247 LLYAF
+3247 
-3252 SACDSGVRS
+3252 
-3261 LALSH
+3261 
-3266 DQKFLLAGLANGSV
+3266 
-3280 CVFYIDFNRW
+3280 
-3290 HHEFQQRY
+3290 

>member
-1 MDKLH
+1 MSAKIKMEKIDETN
-6 DVNIGEAKRP
+6 VTEAKKP
-16 EDVIKMPLNDS
+16 EDVIKMPLNDN

-63 LNFVVQQPQNIIH
+63 LNFVIQQPQNIVH

-82 HCPPNLQAEVWSV
+82 HCPSNLQAEVWSV

-110 TDVGFIK
+110 TDVGLIK
-117 HILSRLSQVEE
+117 HVLSRLSSVEE

-148 RELKMLSGCMKAEN
+148 RELKLLSGCMKAEN

-196 AAVALPPLAKWPY
+196 AAIALPPLARWPY
-209 QSGWTF
+209 QNGWTF

-303 GQLASTTEMSWLVHS
+303 GQLASTTEMSWLV
-318 NDPFDK
+318 NNNEPFDK
-324 CYIGAVPEL
+324 CYIGAAPEL

-341 QMSAIYLFSEALTT
+341 QMSAMYLFSEALTT

-375 GEVGSSLPENLKR
+375 GEASSSLPENLKR

-419 GNASY
+419 GNVSF

-432 MLQDVKAISTHSIHS
+432 MLQDVKAITTYSIHS

-459 PLLCQLDIPT
+459 PLLGQLDIPT
-469 GLFPP
+469 GISQPKS
-474 RQQEKKPTIC
+474 QDKKLTTC
-484 STLIGFV
+484 ATLIGFV

-532 SFLSLTKYL
+532 SFLNLTKYL
-541 VTVNNNNSELLLK
+541 VTVNNSNSELLLK

-567 IYTPTAVQTKLFTY
+567 IYTPTVVQTKLFTY

-631 PRPNQNDIM
+631 PRPCQNDIM
-640 SVRAYILLFLKQLIL
+640 SIRAYILLFLKQLIL

-711 VFKLLASSNEVIR
+711 VFKLLASTNEVIR

-746 MGPYNLYM
+746 MGPHNLYM
-754 LLAER
+754 LLADR
-759 LLLHCDH
+759 LLLHSDH
-766 LSLSTYNV
+766 ISLSTYNV

-787 LYTKH
+787 LYQKH

-811 TLIRQSKPCEEL
+811 TLIRQSKHCEEL

-860 MAYIHPHNAEEQKI
+860 MAYIHPQNAEEQKL

-887 HAVKYEYGG
+887 HAIKYEYGG

-933 HITDPAVRRQKPIS
+933 HLTDPALRKQKPIS
-947 TISGLENNQRALSNV
+947 TISGLENNNHRALNVVNPPRPDILKDSNENSK
-962 CPPQSNVIPV
+962 PDTIKAITNTP
-972 KSEKSDVRTESS
+972 SS
-984 KFQACSST
+984 H
-992 TAGKEREEDCAG
+992 GKEADSVQEDSNKASN
-1004 CTVEDHQKSSSD
+1004 SSPS
-1016 AVEETARQSS
+1016 T
-1026 CVAVAEEANEASSS
+1026 
-1040 EFEMLRA
+1040 FT
-1047 SVSSDAANCS
+1047 VSSDES
-1057 QSEHYNSKYNSL
+1057 SEKTTTVQITEVQNGMNKPNYNSSL
-1069 CEVLLA
+1069 CEALL
-1075 ADAQTSVVNPNV
+1075 T
-1087 SSHSIMPS
+1087 
-1095 DFPTVNNS
+1095 
-1103 ENDPSICENTGTPT
+1103 
-1117 SDTNILNSSA
+1117 
-1127 SESSTVTGESVLH
+1127 
-1140 VERLPES
+1140 
-1147 NCCATHADPKASQ
+1147 
-1160 KLGDVNLTI
+1160 
-1169 QNSPKCENDPELSY
+1169 
-1183 QESSSLKSDESCPVS
+1183 
-1198 DNVST
+1198 
-1203 GSPKNISD
+1203 
-1211 VVESSP
+1211 
-1217 VSENLITDVGEQGK
+1217 
-1231 NPNDQNTSDSACV
+1231 
-1244 LSSDS
+1244 
-1249 TQDQSQSA
+1249 
-1257 ERPAETENAENYSP
+1257 
-1271 MCSPKSEKDND
+1271 
-1282 WVVPETP
+1282 
-1289 SPTTEAMPTATD
+1289 
-1301 CDTENQCDTPVLEKL
+1301 
-1316 SGDADDLTSVA
+1316 ADDHR
-1327 PVAEQESANE
+1327 PVP
-1337 SSQEASVDPIVVAEK
+1337 V
-1352 PCVTNS
+1352 
-1358 HTVSSP
+1358 
-1364 SSCTESEDR
+1364 ESEDR
-1373 NVSNT
+1373 SMIETLPAQTLTDDETCSLDQAASVEENSDLHLNHTQEIDLESEGGVKMGADNPQTNSPSDSGFASLSVNEDSKVKTLADDELTYENESALDDENMEHVSYESSSFSETVEDNAESRTSNLQDLEDKIPQIPSDSHTLEEGNKEET
-1378 DHSENNDSKR
+1378 DAKDIEENLSDSHTSADISGEIIEAPEASMESSTTLPAVNENEENKSDAVAHEIAEIGTDNSIGVIEENDSVDDKSSESVTTPESCTLLETITTEAETVQLNKDELCQENEVTDNQDCIPTNSESQIL
-1388 SDVDVESARKSAEFP
+1388 SDSITTEEGSCVPSHLSEKDQGLIVNEKTETTDSETTKILSDNNLTSPSKQNHDSSSVTDVKEENDFSGTLQDAKPVESDLSLTEEVNAVETDETEETSHDKEVSKSLPHSP
-1403 EGADAGIQ
+1403 EKTLQTTSSLPSSPNTVSTISQ
-1411 SESCSEEYV
+1411 VESPTSTDDKDVKTFENKSTEE
-1420 VISDSKADEEAS
+1420 STPFKKREDEE
-1432 SLAESDSRCEVEETE
+1432 EETE
-1447 SLIDTME
+1447 
-1454 KLDSAESE
+1454 K
-1462 ARVET
+1462 RP
-1467 SKSESYAGVDGVVD
+1467 G
-1481 KEEGSLEAESLNT
+1481 
-1494 SENKTIQCKESEVVV
+1494 
-1509 VADEVKKASDSEVA
+1509 
-1523 VLSNVKAEDS
+1523 
-1533 DNCLPDVISDNVST
+1533 
-1547 KSHTVE
+1547 
-1553 DSALVHST
+1553 
-1561 YSHSQD
+1561 
-1567 SIETGSKDQD
+1567 
-1577 SLATSCHEEQ
+1577 
-1587 SSKTRTETV
+1587 
-1596 PKDPLVKQE
+1596 
-1605 DGGEESNSYENVALI
+1605 I

-1630 RKLMSDIAVSQ
+1630 RRLMAEASGDRTGEQILNETSTSPKTGSDTASWVLEDSPLGDSPL
-1641 EMKEQN
+1641 EKSPVDPSTVKNNTENAAANQN
-1647 NAVQEKQDASNQK
+1647 VVPTS
-1660 NEADS
+1660 EAD
-1665 AECDKETSAA
+1665 
-1675 EPTVTSHSI
+1675 V
-1684 SIQTISVSSEPDLAA
+1684 A
-1699 PTRRPRSITVP
+1699 PTRRTRSVIVP
-1710 RKNPT
+1710 RKQPT
-1715 NQLQRPKSVSLT
+1715 NQVQRPKSMSM
-1727 SAQRPNSQG
+1727 SQKPAGG
-1736 NSSRQMFSTGPTR
+1736 NGRQMFNSGPTR

-1831 SPNQHEL
+1831 SPNHEL

-1872 SFNEL
+1872 SFSEL

-1888 LRQCLRLVCTAAV
+1888 LRQCLRLVCTSAV

-1913 QTPVMSHPG
+1913 QTPVIPHPSSSMSR
-1922 ISAVQDASRPT
+1922 DSRPS

-1942 QPSAKNIVENLGG
+1942 QPSAKVDFNIVENLGG

-2013 PPAPTS
+2013 PPPPPS
-2019 TSFVKHHELNS
+2019 SFSSRQAANS
-2030 GEMSQP
+2030 EMSHYT
-2036 VSSIV
+2036 SSAV
-2041 VENKSVIQSVGEG
+2041 TS
-2054 SNSQLSESL
+2054 
-2063 SASHEETEDEV
+2063 SASQTAIDSDARSNGQLTDSTPACNEDGEDEV

-2084 LAHLHSSGTSLPMI
+2084 LAHLHSSGAPVSAVIRT
-2098 IQSQKLLNS
+2098 QKLKAEH
-2107 VDDGS
+2107 G
-2112 EEIRNEKM
+2112 IRQEAELMVNGAGEDSP
-2120 HAMMNGTNE
+2120 HMNDE
-2129 EMSAENGEV
+2129 LRERDIES
-2138 LDRINEQYGV
+2138 
-2148 SDESVIT
+2148 ESVNLTSVPEDASFSVADTRVSNSDPSIMT
-2155 SSSCAPEE
+2155 SSLAQNGYSR
-2163 SNCTAESKASG
+2163 TL
-2174 SDSSIISSALTQNGF
+2174 DSMDGCQQSRTDDIHISSL
-2189 SRQLE
+2189 
-2194 TVDGSKQSRPDD
+2194 GSADD
-2206 LHLTPEGT
+2206 
-2214 SDEFHTIT
+2214 FHM
-2222 TPLTREATLT
+2222 LSSSLSREATLT

-2265 GQDLLMEG
+2265 GQDLLVEG
-2273 KGLSTFKN
+2273 KGLCTFKN

-2356 AQTVVDRKEEE
+2356 AQTVLDRKEEE

-2374 TAARRRDSVSASRIV
+2374 TAARRRDSVTASRNI

-2395 LNNKHGAWGSKH
+2395 LTNKHGAWGNKFCAPQREF
-2407 TTLPKVYLRLDSWED
+2407 LKLDSWED
-2422 DARRRKRFIQN
+2422 DARRRKRFVQN
-2433 PYGTSHPEATLKA
+2433 PYGSSHPEATLKA

-2469 LSRRQQ
+2469 LTRRQ
-2475 QQHHLQSNDLLDD
+2475 QQHHLQSSDLLDD

-2501 AGPVSFSTKCRLVAP
+2501 AGPVSFSTKCRLIAP

-2537 DDTEYKKI
+2537 DDSEYKKM
-2545 DPEVIKY
+2545 DPEKLIQQNHWITKY
-2552 CDHIHGKWHF
+2552 
-2562 SEIRA
+2562 
-2567 VFSRRYLL
+2567 
-2575 QNVALEIFLASRTS
+2575 
-2589 IMLAF
+2589 
-2594 QDHSTVKKVV
+2594 
-2604 KALPCVGV
+2604 
-2612 GIKYGIPQTRRAS
+2612 
-2625 LMSPRQIFQQSNMTQ
+2625 
-2640 KWQRREITNFEYLM
+2640 
-2654 FLNTIAGR
+2654 
-2662 TYNDLNQYPV
+2662 
-2672 FPWVLTNYESPELD
+2672 
-2686 LSLPSNY
+2686 
-2693 RDLSKPVGALNPSR
+2693 
-2707 RAFFEERY
+2707 
-2715 ETWEHETIPPFHYGT
+2715 
-2730 HYSTSAFTL
+2730 
-2739 NWLVRIEPFTT
+2739 
-2750 MFLSLQGGKFD
+2750 
-2761 HANRMF
+2761 
-2767 SSVSQAWKNCQRDT
+2767 
-2781 SDVKELIPEFF
+2781 
-2792 YLPEMFMNKNT
+2792 
-2803 YQLGRQE
+2803 
-2810 DGTSVNDAVLPPWAN
+2810 
-2825 TPEEFVR
+2825 
-2832 INRMALESE
+2832 
-2841 FVSCQLHQWIDLIFG
+2841 
-2856 YRQRGP
+2856 
-2862 EAVRA
+2862 
-2867 TNVFYYLTYEGSVDL
+2867 
-2882 ENMKDS
+2882 
-2888 VMKEAIENQIRN
+2888 
-2900 FGQTPSQLLMEPHP
+2900 
-2914 PRSSAMHIS
+2914 
-2923 PMMFSPI
+2923 
-2930 TEEVC
+2930 
-2935 MIMKFL
+2935 
-2941 SNSPVC
+2941 
-2947 HISANTYPQLP
+2947 
-2958 LPSVVTVSC
+2958 
-2967 NQNFAVNR
+2967 
-2975 WNPCF
+2975 
-2980 SGPLHQSPYSETS
+2980 
-2993 QASPSQLPLAMDPL
+2993 
-3007 LVMNVAPYKRH
+3007 
-3018 LGDNFSQRVKMR
+3018 
-3030 SCCFVTTVDSRF
+3030 
-3042 LIACGFW
+3042 
-3049 DNSFRVFS
+3049 
-3057 TESAKIVQIVYGH
+3057 KIVV
-3070 FGVVTCLARSECN
+3070 
-3083 ITSDCYIASG
+3083 
-3093 SEDCTVLLW
+3093 
-3102 HWNARTQCIAGD
+3102 
-3114 LLNCPETP
+3114 
-3122 TPRATLTGHESEVTC
+3122 
-3137 IVVSAEL
+3137 
-3144 GLVVSGS
+3144 
-3151 KDGPVLVHTTNG
+3151 
-3163 DLLRSLE
+3163 
-3170 APENF
+3170 
-3175 SSPELCAL
+3175 
-3183 CREGLIVVC
+3183 
-3192 YDQCNVCC
+3192 
-3200 FTINGRQL
+3200 
-3208 RHETHHNTIQCLT
+3208 
-3221 LSRDGEYMMTG
+3221 
-3232 GDKGIVEVWRTFNLA
+3232 
-3247 LLYAF
+3247 
-3252 SACDSGVRS
+3252 
-3261 LALSH
+3261 
-3266 DQKFLLAGLANGSV
+3266 
-3280 CVFYIDFNRW
+3280 
-3290 HHEFQQRY
+3290 

>member
-1 MDKLH
+1 MSAKIKMEKIDETN
-6 DVNIGEAKRP
+6 VTEAKKP
-16 EDVIKMPLNDS
+16 EDVIKMPLNDN

-63 LNFVVQQPQNIIH
+63 LNFVIQQPQNIVH

-82 HCPPNLQAEVWSV
+82 HCPSNLQAEVWSV

-110 TDVGFIK
+110 TDVGLIK
-117 HILSRLSQVEE
+117 HVLSRLSSVEE

-148 RELKMLSGCMKAEN
+148 RELKLLSGCMKAEN

-196 AAVALPPLAKWPY
+196 AAIALPPLARWPY
-209 QSGWTF
+209 QNGWTF

-303 GQLASTTEMSWLVHS
+303 GQLASTTEMSWLV
-318 NDPFDK
+318 NNNEPFDK
-324 CYIGAVPEL
+324 CYIGAAPEL

-341 QMSAIYLFSEALTT
+341 QMSAMYLFSEALTT

-375 GEVGSSLPENLKR
+375 GEASSSLPENLKR

-419 GNASY
+419 GNVSF

-432 MLQDVKAISTHSIHS
+432 MLQDVKAITTYSIHS

-459 PLLCQLDIPT
+459 PLLGQLDIPT
-469 GLFPP
+469 GISQPKS
-474 RQQEKKPTIC
+474 QDKKLTTC
-484 STLIGFV
+484 ATLIGFV

-532 SFLSLTKYL
+532 SFLNLTKYL
-541 VTVNNNNSELLLK
+541 VTVNNSNSELLLK

-567 IYTPTAVQTKLFTY
+567 IYTPTVVQTKLFTY

-631 PRPNQNDIM
+631 PRPCQNDIM
-640 SVRAYILLFLKQLIL
+640 SIRAYILLFLKQLIL

-711 VFKLLASSNEVIR
+711 VFKLLASTNEVIR

-746 MGPYNLYM
+746 MGPHNLYM
-754 LLAER
+754 LLADR
-759 LLLHCDH
+759 LLLHSDH
-766 LSLSTYNV
+766 ISLSTYNV

-787 LYTKH
+787 LYQKH

-811 TLIRQSKPCEEL
+811 TLIRQSKHCEEL

-860 MAYIHPHNAEEQKI
+860 MAYIHPQNAEEQKL

-887 HAVKYEYGG
+887 HAIKYEYGG

-933 HITDPAVRRQKPIS
+933 HLTDPALRKQKPIS
-947 TISGLENNQRALSNV
+947 TISGLENNNHRALNVVNPPRPDILKDSNENSK
-962 CPPQSNVIPV
+962 PDTIKAITNTP
-972 KSEKSDVRTESS
+972 SS
-984 KFQACSST
+984 H
-992 TAGKEREEDCAG
+992 GKEADSVQEESNKASN
-1004 CTVEDHQKSSSD
+1004 SSPS
-1016 AVEETARQSS
+1016 T
-1026 CVAVAEEANEASSS
+1026 
-1040 EFEMLRA
+1040 FT
-1047 SVSSDAANCS
+1047 VSSDES
-1057 QSEHYNSKYNSL
+1057 SEKTTTVQITEVQNGMNKPNYNSSL
-1069 CEVLLA
+1069 CEALL
-1075 ADAQTSVVNPNV
+1075 T
-1087 SSHSIMPS
+1087 
-1095 DFPTVNNS
+1095 
-1103 ENDPSICENTGTPT
+1103 
-1117 SDTNILNSSA
+1117 
-1127 SESSTVTGESVLH
+1127 
-1140 VERLPES
+1140 
-1147 NCCATHADPKASQ
+1147 
-1160 KLGDVNLTI
+1160 
-1169 QNSPKCENDPELSY
+1169 
-1183 QESSSLKSDESCPVS
+1183 
-1198 DNVST
+1198 
-1203 GSPKNISD
+1203 
-1211 VVESSP
+1211 
-1217 VSENLITDVGEQGK
+1217 
-1231 NPNDQNTSDSACV
+1231 
-1244 LSSDS
+1244 
-1249 TQDQSQSA
+1249 
-1257 ERPAETENAENYSP
+1257 
-1271 MCSPKSEKDND
+1271 
-1282 WVVPETP
+1282 
-1289 SPTTEAMPTATD
+1289 
-1301 CDTENQCDTPVLEKL
+1301 
-1316 SGDADDLTSVA
+1316 ADDHR
-1327 PVAEQESANE
+1327 PVP
-1337 SSQEASVDPIVVAEK
+1337 V
-1352 PCVTNS
+1352 
-1358 HTVSSP
+1358 
-1364 SSCTESEDR
+1364 ESEDR
-1373 NVSNT
+1373 SMIETLPAQTLTDDETCSLDQAASVEENSDLHLNHTQEIDLESEGGVKMGADNPQTNSPSDSGFASLSVNEDSKVKTLADDELTYENESALDDESAATEKSPDEIPNEILDDDQPVKSFEDMEHVSYESSSFSETVEDNAELRTSNLQDLEDKIPQIPSDSHTLEEGNKEET
-1378 DHSENNDSKR
+1378 DAKDIEENLSNSHTSADISGEKIEAPEASMESSTTLPAVNENEENKSDAVAQEIAEIGTDNSIRVIAENDSVDDKSSESVTTPESCTLLETITTEAETIQLNKDELCQENEVTDNQDCIPTNSESQIL
-1388 SDVDVESARKSAEFP
+1388 SDSITTEEGSCVPSHLSEKDQGLIVNEKSETTDSETTKILSDNNLTSPSKQNHDSSSVTDVKEENDFSGTLQDVKPVESELSLTEEVNAVETDETEETSHDKEVSKSLPHSP
-1403 EGADAGIQ
+1403 EKTLQTTSSLPSSPNTVSTISQ
-1411 SESCSEEYV
+1411 VESPTSTDDKDVKTFENKSTEE
-1420 VISDSKADEEAS
+1420 STPFKKREDEE
-1432 SLAESDSRCEVEETE
+1432 EETE
-1447 SLIDTME
+1447 
-1454 KLDSAESE
+1454 K
-1462 ARVET
+1462 RP
-1467 SKSESYAGVDGVVD
+1467 G
-1481 KEEGSLEAESLNT
+1481 
-1494 SENKTIQCKESEVVV
+1494 
-1509 VADEVKKASDSEVA
+1509 
-1523 VLSNVKAEDS
+1523 
-1533 DNCLPDVISDNVST
+1533 
-1547 KSHTVE
+1547 
-1553 DSALVHST
+1553 
-1561 YSHSQD
+1561 
-1567 SIETGSKDQD
+1567 
-1577 SLATSCHEEQ
+1577 
-1587 SSKTRTETV
+1587 
-1596 PKDPLVKQE
+1596 
-1605 DGGEESNSYENVALI
+1605 I

-1630 RKLMSDIAVSQ
+1630 RRLMAEASGDRTGEQILNETSTSPKTGSDTASWVLEDSPLGDSPL
-1641 EMKEQN
+1641 EKSPVDPSTVKNNTENAAANQN
-1647 NAVQEKQDASNQK
+1647 VVPTS
-1660 NEADS
+1660 EAD
-1665 AECDKETSAA
+1665 
-1675 EPTVTSHSI
+1675 V
-1684 SIQTISVSSEPDLAA
+1684 A
-1699 PTRRPRSITVP
+1699 PTRRTRSVIVP
-1710 RKNPT
+1710 RKQPT
-1715 NQLQRPKSVSLT
+1715 NQVQRPKSMSM
-1727 SAQRPNSQG
+1727 SQKPAGG
-1736 NSSRQMFSTGPTR
+1736 NGRQMFNSGPTR

-1831 SPNQHEL
+1831 SPNHEL

-1872 SFNEL
+1872 SFSEL

-1888 LRQCLRLVCTAAV
+1888 LRQCLRLVCTSAV

-1913 QTPVMSHPG
+1913 QTPVIPHPSSSMSR
-1922 ISAVQDASRPT
+1922 DSRPS

-1942 QPSAKNIVENLGG
+1942 QPSAKVDFNIVENLGG

-2013 PPAPTS
+2013 PPPPPS
-2019 TSFVKHHELNS
+2019 SFSSRQAANS
-2030 GEMSQP
+2030 EMSHYT
-2036 VSSIV
+2036 SSAV
-2041 VENKSVIQSVGEG
+2041 TS
-2054 SNSQLSESL
+2054 
-2063 SASHEETEDEV
+2063 SASQTAIDSDARSNGQLTDSTPACNEDGEDEV

-2084 LAHLHSSGTSLPMI
+2084 LAHLHSSGAPVSAVIRT
-2098 IQSQKLLNS
+2098 QKLKAEH
-2107 VDDGS
+2107 G
-2112 EEIRNEKM
+2112 IRQEAELMVNGAGEDSP
-2120 HAMMNGTNE
+2120 HMNDE
-2129 EMSAENGEV
+2129 LRERDIES
-2138 LDRINEQYGV
+2138 
-2148 SDESVIT
+2148 ESVNLTSVPEDASFSVADTRVSNSDPSIMT
-2155 SSSCAPEE
+2155 SSLAQNGYSR
-2163 SNCTAESKASG
+2163 TL
-2174 SDSSIISSALTQNGF
+2174 DSMDGCQQSRTDDIHISSL
-2189 SRQLE
+2189 
-2194 TVDGSKQSRPDD
+2194 GSADD
-2206 LHLTPEGT
+2206 
-2214 SDEFHTIT
+2214 FHM
-2222 TPLTREATLT
+2222 LSSSLSREATLT

-2265 GQDLLMEG
+2265 GQDLLVEG
-2273 KGLSTFKN
+2273 KGLCTFKN

-2356 AQTVVDRKEEE
+2356 AQTVLDRKEEE

-2374 TAARRRDSVSASRIV
+2374 TAARRRDSVTASRNI

-2395 LNNKHGAWGSKH
+2395 LTNKHGAWGNKFC
-2407 TTLPKVYLRLDSWED
+2407 TPQREFLKLDSWED
-2422 DARRRKRFIQN
+2422 DARRRKRFVQN
-2433 PYGTSHPEATLKA
+2433 PYGSSHPEATLKA

-2469 LSRRQQ
+2469 LTRRQ
-2475 QQHHLQSNDLLDD
+2475 QQHHLQSSDLLDD

-2501 AGPVSFSTKCRLVAP
+2501 AGPVSFSTKCRLIAP

-2537 DDTEYKKI
+2537 DDSEYKKM

-2552 CDHIHGKWHF
+2552 CDHVHGKWHF

-2594 QDHSTVKKVV
+2594 MDHTTVKKVV

-2672 FPWVLTNYESPELD
+2672 FPWVLTNYEAPELD

-2707 RAFFEERY
+2707 KAFFEERY
-2715 ETWEHETIPPFHYGT
+2715 ETWEHETIPPFHFGT

-2739 NWLVRIEPFTT
+2739 NWMVRVEPFTT

-2767 SSVSQAWKNCQRDT
+2767 SSVAQAWKNCQRDT

-2792 YLPEMFMNKNT
+2792 YLAEMFMNKNG
-2803 YQLGRQE
+2803 YQLGCQE
-2810 DGTSVNDAVLPPWAN
+2810 EGTPVSDVILPPWAS

-2856 YRQRGP
+2856 YKQRGP

-2882 ENMKDS
+2882 ENMKDL

-2941 SNSPVC
+2941 SNSPIC

-2958 LPSVVTVSC
+2958 LPSVVTISC

-2980 SGPLHQSPYSETS
+2980 SGPLHQAPYSDNS
-2993 QASPSQLPLAMDPL
+2993 QTSPSQLPLAMDPL
-3007 LVMNVAPYKRH
+3007 LIMNVAPYKRH

-3030 SCCFVTTVDSRF
+3030 SCCFITTVDSRF

-3093 SEDCTVLLW
+3093 SEDCTILLW

-3114 LLNCPETP
+3114 LLNCPDVP

-3170 APENF
+3170 APEHF
-3175 SSPELCAL
+3175 RSPELCAL
-3183 CREGLIVVC
+3183 CREGLVVVC
-3192 YDQCNVCC
+3192 YDQNNLCC
-3200 FTINGRQL
+3200 FTINGRRL
-3208 RHETHHNTIQCLT
+3208 RSETHHHSIQCLT
-3221 LSRDGEYMMTG
+3221 MSRDGEYMMTG
-3232 GDKGIVEVWRTFNLA
+3232 SDKGIVEVWRTFNLA

-3252 SACDSGVRS
+3252 STCDSGVRS

-3266 DQKFLLAGLANGSV
+3266 DQKFLLAGLSNGSV
-3280 CVFYIDFNRW
+3280 TVFYIDFNRW

>member
-1 MDKLH
+1 MSAKIKMEKIDETN
-6 DVNIGEAKRP
+6 VTEAKKP
-16 EDVIKMPLNDS
+16 EDVIKMPLNDN

-63 LNFVVQQPQNIIH
+63 LNFVIQQPQNIVH

-82 HCPPNLQAEVWSV
+82 HCPSNLQAEVWSV

-110 TDVGFIK
+110 TDVGLIK
-117 HILSRLSQVEE
+117 HVLSRLSSVEE

-148 RELKMLSGCMKAEN
+148 RELKLLSGCMKAEN

-196 AAVALPPLAKWPY
+196 AAIALPPLARWPY
-209 QSGWTF
+209 QNGWTF

-303 GQLASTTEMSWLVHS
+303 GQLASTTEMSWLV
-318 NDPFDK
+318 NNNEPFDK
-324 CYIGAVPEL
+324 CYIGAAPEL

-341 QMSAIYLFSEALTT
+341 QMSAMYLFSEALTT

-375 GEVGSSLPENLKR
+375 GEASSSLPENLKR

-419 GNASY
+419 GNVSF

-432 MLQDVKAISTHSIHS
+432 MLQDVKAITTYSIHS

-459 PLLCQLDIPT
+459 PLLGQLDIPT
-469 GLFPP
+469 GISQPKS
-474 RQQEKKPTIC
+474 QDKKLTTC
-484 STLIGFV
+484 ATLIGFV

-532 SFLSLTKYL
+532 SFLNLTKYL
-541 VTVNNNNSELLLK
+541 VTVNNSNSELLLK

-567 IYTPTAVQTKLFTY
+567 IYTPTVVQTKLFTY

-631 PRPNQNDIM
+631 PRPCQNDIM
-640 SVRAYILLFLKQLIL
+640 SIRAYILLFLKQLIL

-711 VFKLLASSNEVIR
+711 VFKLLASTNEVIR

-746 MGPYNLYM
+746 MGPHNLYM
-754 LLAER
+754 LLADR
-759 LLLHCDH
+759 LLLHSDH
-766 LSLSTYNV
+766 ISLSTYNV

-787 LYTKH
+787 LYQKH

-811 TLIRQSKPCEEL
+811 TLIRQSKHCEEL

-860 MAYIHPHNAEEQKI
+860 MAYIHPQNAEEQKL

-887 HAVKYEYGG
+887 HAIKYEYGG

-933 HITDPAVRRQKPIS
+933 HLTDPALRKQKPIS
-947 TISGLENNQRALSNV
+947 TISGLENNNHRALNVVNPPRPDILKDSNENSK
-962 CPPQSNVIPV
+962 PDTIKAITNTP
-972 KSEKSDVRTESS
+972 SS
-984 KFQACSST
+984 H
-992 TAGKEREEDCAG
+992 GKEADSVQEESNKASN
-1004 CTVEDHQKSSSD
+1004 SSPS
-1016 AVEETARQSS
+1016 T
-1026 CVAVAEEANEASSS
+1026 
-1040 EFEMLRA
+1040 FT
-1047 SVSSDAANCS
+1047 VSSDES
-1057 QSEHYNSKYNSL
+1057 SEKTTTVQITEVQNGMNKPNYNSSL
-1069 CEVLLA
+1069 CEALL
-1075 ADAQTSVVNPNV
+1075 T
-1087 SSHSIMPS
+1087 
-1095 DFPTVNNS
+1095 
-1103 ENDPSICENTGTPT
+1103 
-1117 SDTNILNSSA
+1117 
-1127 SESSTVTGESVLH
+1127 
-1140 VERLPES
+1140 
-1147 NCCATHADPKASQ
+1147 
-1160 KLGDVNLTI
+1160 
-1169 QNSPKCENDPELSY
+1169 
-1183 QESSSLKSDESCPVS
+1183 
-1198 DNVST
+1198 
-1203 GSPKNISD
+1203 
-1211 VVESSP
+1211 
-1217 VSENLITDVGEQGK
+1217 
-1231 NPNDQNTSDSACV
+1231 
-1244 LSSDS
+1244 
-1249 TQDQSQSA
+1249 
-1257 ERPAETENAENYSP
+1257 
-1271 MCSPKSEKDND
+1271 
-1282 WVVPETP
+1282 
-1289 SPTTEAMPTATD
+1289 
-1301 CDTENQCDTPVLEKL
+1301 
-1316 SGDADDLTSVA
+1316 ADDHR
-1327 PVAEQESANE
+1327 PVP
-1337 SSQEASVDPIVVAEK
+1337 V
-1352 PCVTNS
+1352 
-1358 HTVSSP
+1358 
-1364 SSCTESEDR
+1364 ESEDR
-1373 NVSNT
+1373 SMIETLPAQTLTDDETCSLDQAASVEENSDLHLNHTQEIDLESEGGVKMGADNPQTNSPSDSGFASLSVNEDSKVKTLADDELTYENESALDDESAATEKSPDEIPNEILDDDQPVKSFEDMEHVSYESSSFSETVEDNAELRTSNLQDLEDKIPQIPSDSHTLEEGNKEET
-1378 DHSENNDSKR
+1378 DAKDIEENLSNSHTSADISGEKIEAPEASMESSTTLPAVNENEENKSDAVAQEIAEIGTDNSIRVIAENDSVDDKSSESVTTPESCTLLETITTEAETIQLNKDELCQENEVTDNQDCIPTNSESQIL
-1388 SDVDVESARKSAEFP
+1388 SDSITTEEGSCVPSHLSEKDQGLIVNEKSETTDSETTKILSDNNLTSPSKQNHDSSSVTDVKEENDFSGTLQDVKPVESELSLTEEVNAVETDETEETSHDKEVSKSLPHSP
-1403 EGADAGIQ
+1403 EKTLQTTSSLPSSPNTVSTISQ
-1411 SESCSEEYV
+1411 VESPTSTDDKDVKTFENKSTEE
-1420 VISDSKADEEAS
+1420 STPFKKREDEE
-1432 SLAESDSRCEVEETE
+1432 EETE
-1447 SLIDTME
+1447 
-1454 KLDSAESE
+1454 K
-1462 ARVET
+1462 RP
-1467 SKSESYAGVDGVVD
+1467 G
-1481 KEEGSLEAESLNT
+1481 
-1494 SENKTIQCKESEVVV
+1494 
-1509 VADEVKKASDSEVA
+1509 
-1523 VLSNVKAEDS
+1523 
-1533 DNCLPDVISDNVST
+1533 
-1547 KSHTVE
+1547 
-1553 DSALVHST
+1553 
-1561 YSHSQD
+1561 
-1567 SIETGSKDQD
+1567 
-1577 SLATSCHEEQ
+1577 
-1587 SSKTRTETV
+1587 
-1596 PKDPLVKQE
+1596 
-1605 DGGEESNSYENVALI
+1605 I

-1630 RKLMSDIAVSQ
+1630 RRLMAEASGDRTGEQILNETSTSPKTGSDTASWVLEDSPLGDSPL
-1641 EMKEQN
+1641 EKSPVDPSTVKNNTENAAANQN
-1647 NAVQEKQDASNQK
+1647 VVPTS
-1660 NEADS
+1660 EAD
-1665 AECDKETSAA
+1665 
-1675 EPTVTSHSI
+1675 V
-1684 SIQTISVSSEPDLAA
+1684 A
-1699 PTRRPRSITVP
+1699 PTRRTRSVIVP
-1710 RKNPT
+1710 RKQPT
-1715 NQLQRPKSVSLT
+1715 NQVQRPKSMSM
-1727 SAQRPNSQG
+1727 SQKPAGG
-1736 NSSRQMFSTGPTR
+1736 NGRQMFNSGPTR

-1831 SPNQHEL
+1831 SPNHEL

-1872 SFNEL
+1872 SFSEL

-1888 LRQCLRLVCTAAV
+1888 LRQCLRLVCTSAV

-1913 QTPVMSHPG
+1913 QTPVIPHPSSSMSR
-1922 ISAVQDASRPT
+1922 DSRPS

-2013 PPAPTS
+2013 PPPPPS
-2019 TSFVKHHELNS
+2019 SFSSRQAANS
-2030 GEMSQP
+2030 EMSHYT
-2036 VSSIV
+2036 SSAV
-2041 VENKSVIQSVGEG
+2041 TS
-2054 SNSQLSESL
+2054 
-2063 SASHEETEDEV
+2063 SASQTAIDSDARSNGQLTDSTPACNEDGEDEV

-2084 LAHLHSSGTSLPMI
+2084 LAHLHSSGAPVSAVIRT
-2098 IQSQKLLNS
+2098 QKLKAEH
-2107 VDDGS
+2107 G
-2112 EEIRNEKM
+2112 IRQEAELMVNGAGEDSP
-2120 HAMMNGTNE
+2120 HMNDE
-2129 EMSAENGEV
+2129 LRERDIES
-2138 LDRINEQYGV
+2138 
-2148 SDESVIT
+2148 ESVNLTSVPEDASFSVADTRVSNSDPSIMT
-2155 SSSCAPEE
+2155 SSLAQNGYSR
-2163 SNCTAESKASG
+2163 TL
-2174 SDSSIISSALTQNGF
+2174 DSMDGCQQSRTDDIHISSL
-2189 SRQLE
+2189 
-2194 TVDGSKQSRPDD
+2194 GSADD
-2206 LHLTPEGT
+2206 
-2214 SDEFHTIT
+2214 FHM
-2222 TPLTREATLT
+2222 LSSSLSREATLT

-2265 GQDLLMEG
+2265 GQDLLVEG
-2273 KGLSTFKN
+2273 KGLCTFKN

-2356 AQTVVDRKEEE
+2356 AQTVLDRKEEE

-2374 TAARRRDSVSASRIV
+2374 TAARRRDSVTASRNI

-2395 LNNKHGAWGSKH
+2395 LTNKHGAWGNKFC
-2407 TTLPKVYLRLDSWED
+2407 TPQREFLKLDSWED
-2422 DARRRKRFIQN
+2422 DARRRKRFVQN
-2433 PYGTSHPEATLKA
+2433 PYGSSHPEATLKA

-2469 LSRRQQ
+2469 LTRRQ
-2475 QQHHLQSNDLLDD
+2475 QQHHLQSSDLLDD

-2501 AGPVSFSTKCRLVAP
+2501 AGPVSFSTKCRLIAP

-2537 DDTEYKKI
+2537 DDSEYKKM

-2552 CDHIHGKWHF
+2552 CDHVHGKWHF

-2594 QDHSTVKKVV
+2594 MDHTTVKKVV

-2672 FPWVLTNYESPELD
+2672 FPWVLTNYEAPELD

-2707 RAFFEERY
+2707 KAFFEERY
-2715 ETWEHETIPPFHYGT
+2715 ETWEHETIPPFHFGT

-2739 NWLVRIEPFTT
+2739 NWMVRVEPFTT

-2767 SSVSQAWKNCQRDT
+2767 SSVAQAWKNCQRDT

-2792 YLPEMFMNKNT
+2792 YLAEMFMNKNG
-2803 YQLGRQE
+2803 YQLGCQE
-2810 DGTSVNDAVLPPWAN
+2810 EGTPVSDVILPPWAS

-2856 YRQRGP
+2856 YKQRGP

-2882 ENMKDS
+2882 ENMKDL

-2941 SNSPVC
+2941 SNSPIC

-2958 LPSVVTVSC
+2958 LPSVVTISC

-2980 SGPLHQSPYSETS
+2980 SGPLHQAPYSDNS
-2993 QASPSQLPLAMDPL
+2993 QTSPSQLPLAMDPL
-3007 LVMNVAPYKRH
+3007 LIMNVAPYKRH

-3030 SCCFVTTVDSRF
+3030 SCCFITTVDSRF

-3093 SEDCTVLLW
+3093 SEDCTILLW

-3114 LLNCPETP
+3114 LLNCPDVP

-3170 APENF
+3170 APEHF
-3175 SSPELCAL
+3175 RSPELCAL
-3183 CREGLIVVC
+3183 CREGLVVVC
-3192 YDQCNVCC
+3192 YDQNNLCC
-3200 FTINGRQL
+3200 FTINGRRL
-3208 RHETHHNTIQCLT
+3208 RSETHHHSIQCLT
-3221 LSRDGEYMMTG
+3221 MSRDGEYMMTG
-3232 GDKGIVEVWRTFNLA
+3232 SDKGIVEVWRTFNLA

-3252 SACDSGVRS
+3252 STCDSGVRS

-3266 DQKFLLAGLANGSV
+3266 DQKFLLAGLSNGSV
-3280 CVFYIDFNRW
+3280 TVFYIDFNRW